1 LLQKGEFSL
10 RVIFAEILLV
20 SVYCGRANREAPST
34 SSGQEE
40 EAPPAPSTSSGQ
52 EEETPQAPS
61 NSSGQEEKVPQA
73 PSTSGQEEKVPQAPS
88 PPPGRKR
95 RCPRPPR
102 QDMETMSCEE
112 CDGKGKRGILPYS
125 RIMKKRGRKVSQLI
139 IVCAG
144 FVVSFI
150 IPTSHWL
157 CGCHLTV
164 SCQFTVQ

>member
-1 LLQKGEFSL
+1 MPKFCWSQFI
-10 RVIFAEILLV
+10 V
-20 SVYCGRANREAPST
+20 
-34 SSGQEE
+34 EE
-40 EAPPAPSTSSGQ
+40 PKERPPP
-52 EEETPQAPS
+52 
-61 NSSGQEEKVPQA
+61 
-73 PSTSGQEEKVPQAPS
+73 

-112 CDGKGKRGILPYS
+112 CDDKGKRGIFPYS

-164 SCQFTVQ
+164 SCQFTVQKVSSWISKLIQGKTDPTSAHSQTANFFEYWPCL